1 MIINGTKN
9 VPGFFIYDENAQYQ
23 KNDFVVEN
31 GTIYVC
37 DPEKNDDDIS
47 ESSINDSSI
56 SISGEVPSKSKNF
69 SPYLSNLMSNS
80 IEEWTNFLESNG
92 TTEDKYINLKSLSSI
107 LNMYQLGTQGK
118 GIIGSS
124 ILYDKYSEETYTYV
138 QGNSDENS
146 SILGINKFQ
155 DYSNI
160 LGEIMTSDEVN
171 NAVIRVSRD
180 LPELANLGL
189 NISDA
194 SILYK
199 DSRNIDINSCIL
211 RQYSWIDENNR
222 LNRVQEI
229 TDHLDGSIFYRAA
242 VKLDDNDWSSPG
254 NFITASMSDTAI
266 KTRLNSILSIYQSK
280 LKTLEELKNKLKKN
294 FRFKT
299 IGLNSSNSEV
309 EISDKGAISINSY
322 DWSVSQNTD
331 FSSYN
336 SLGYAKVRSLVT
348 VDTSGYA
355 KNAYL
360 TNDPELQESI
370 AHLGQGVEVRD
381 LNRDNGKII
390 ISFDL
395 EFGNYSRDLRL
406 LVLCGNREVEIK
418 KSEVGNSK
426 HISLVL
432 DPEEVINSGYYR
444 EDNGFS
450 LELYGYYEDQFGHWR
465 DEPEDEM
472 GVFPPSVEINVL
484 NLDIFAITD
493 VSINKSNFNT
503 YIGIPKD
510 NVTFVDDLIDELYMV
525 TVIINGSDSDDIITS
540 NSVTFDSSDIE
551 AGNEAVRYRI
561 DSSNILTVSRPTEN
575 SLRLIA
581 SGNNVIK
588 SIYYQKY
595 Y

>member
-1 MIINGTKN
+1 MIINGTTN

-124 ILYDKYSEETYTYV
+124 ILYNKYSEEAYTYV

-155 DYSNI
+155 DYNNI

-199 DSRNIDINSCIL
+199 DSRSIDINSCIL

-242 VKLDDNDWSSPG
+242 VKLGDNDWSSPG
-254 NFITASMSDTAI
+254 NFITASMSDTAV

-299 IGLNSSNSEV
+299 IGLNSSNSEI

-336 SLGYAKVRSLVT
+336 SLGYAKVRGLVT

-370 AHLGQGVEVRD
+370 AHLSKGVEVRD

-395 EFGNYSRDLRL
+395 EFGNYSKDLRL
-406 LVLCGNREVEIK
+406 RVLCGDREVEIK

-432 DPEEVINSGYYR
+432 DPEEVINSNYYR

-450 LELYGYYEDQFGHWR
+450 LELYGYYEDQFGYWR

-503 YIGIPKD
+503 YVGIPKD

>member
-124 ILYDKYSEETYTYV
+124 ILYNKYSEEAYTYV

-155 DYSNI
+155 DYNNI

-199 DSRNIDINSCIL
+199 DSRSIDINSCIL

-242 VKLDDNDWSSPG
+242 VKLSDNDWSSPG
-254 NFITASMSDTAI
+254 NFITASMSDTAV

-336 SLGYAKVRSLVT
+336 SLGYAKVRKLVT

-360 TNDPELQESI
+360 ANDQELQESI
-370 AHLGQGVEVRD
+370 AHLSKGVEVRD
-381 LNRDNGKII
+381 LNRNNSKII

-395 EFGNYSRDLRL
+395 EFGNYSRDLQL
-406 LVLCGNREVEIK
+406 LVLCGSREVEIK
-418 KSEVGNSK
+418 KSEVGNSR

-432 DPEEVINSGYYR
+432 DPEEVINSDYYR

-450 LELYGYYEDQFGHWR
+450 LELWGYYEDQFGHWM
-465 DEPEDEM
+465 DEPDEM
-472 GVFPPSVEINVL
+472 GTFPPSVEINVL

-493 VSINKSNFNT
+493 VSINKSNSNT
-503 YIGIPKD
+503 YVGIPKD

>member
-124 ILYDKYSEETYTYV
+124 ILYNKYSEEAYTYV

-155 DYSNI
+155 DYNNI

-199 DSRNIDINSCIL
+199 DSRSIDINSCIL

-242 VKLDDNDWSSPG
+242 VKLGDNDWSSPG
-254 NFITASMSDTAI
+254 NFIMASMSDTAV

-336 SLGYAKVRSLVT
+336 SLGYAKVRKLVT

-360 TNDPELQESI
+360 TNDQELQESI
-370 AHLGQGVEVRD
+370 AHLSKGVEVRD
-381 LNRDNGKII
+381 LNRNNSKII

-395 EFGNYSRDLRL
+395 EFGNYSRDLQL
-406 LVLCGNREVEIK
+406 LVLCGSREVEIK
-418 KSEVGNSK
+418 KSEVGNSR

-432 DPEEVINSGYYR
+432 DPEEVINSNYYR

-450 LELYGYYEDQFGHWR
+450 LELWGYYEDQFGHWM
-465 DEPEDEM
+465 DEPDEM
-472 GVFPPSVEINVL
+472 GTFPPSVEINVL

-493 VSINKSNFNT
+493 VSINKSNSNT
-503 YIGIPKD
+503 YVGIPKD

>member
-124 ILYDKYSEETYTYV
+124 ILYNKYSEEAYTYV

-155 DYSNI
+155 DYNNI

-199 DSRNIDINSCIL
+199 DSRSIDINSCIL

-242 VKLDDNDWSSPG
+242 VKLGDNDWSSPG
-254 NFITASMSDTAI
+254 NFITASMSDTAV

-336 SLGYAKVRSLVT
+336 SLGYAKVRKLVT

-360 TNDPELQESI
+360 TNDQELQESI
-370 AHLGQGVEVRD
+370 AHLSKGVEVRD
-381 LNRDNGKII
+381 LNRNNSKII

-395 EFGNYSRDLRL
+395 EFGNYSRDLQL
-406 LVLCGNREVEIK
+406 LVLCGSREVEIK
-418 KSEVGNSK
+418 KSEVGNSR

-432 DPEEVINSGYYR
+432 DPEEVINSDYYR

-450 LELYGYYEDQFGHWR
+450 LELWGYYEDQFGHWM
-465 DEPEDEM
+465 DEPDEM
-472 GVFPPSVEINVL
+472 GTFPPSVEINVL

-493 VSINKSNFNT
+493 VSINKSNSNT
-503 YIGIPKD
+503 YVGIPKD